1 MNTRFEVPL
10 TLPPPHFDDERTIA
24 TARQVKPIGRAR
36 VTQSWSRIRTVLP
49 LLLGATFCGGLGAA
63 AVNYYERR
71 PKAPVATVPV
81 LQNSAQPYP
90 AHVEPSP
97 VAIAASNE
105 VNGSKPPIEEKTV
118 ELEQPAA
125 PAPKDQDQRDPT
137 ANSTPNEN
145 LPVSPKPQ
153 NKNAA
158 DADAAKLTR
167 KRRVQPIEEP
177 KSRAQKSGAA
187 RISDIFSGPN
197 P

>member
-49 LLLGATFCGGLGAA
+49 LLLLATFCGGLGAA

-71 PKAPVATVPV
+71 SNPQVARAPVFQT
-81 LQNSAQPYP
+81 SAQPTP

-118 ELEQPAA
+118 EVEQPAA
-125 PAPKDQDQRDPT
+125 PAPKHEDQPDPI
-137 ANSTPNEN
+137 ANSTPNET
-145 LPVSPKPQ
+145 LPAAPKPQ

-167 KRRVQPIEEP
+167 KRRVQPVEE

>member
-36 VTQSWSRIRTVLP
+36 VTQSWSRIRTLLP
-49 LLLGATFCGGLGAA
+49 LLFLATCCGALGAA
-63 AVNYYERR
+63 AVNYYERT
-71 PKAPVATVPV
+71 PNVQVATTPGS
-81 LQNSAQPYP
+81 QASAQPAP

-105 VNGSKPPIEEKTV
+105 VNGSKPATEEKAV
-118 ELEQPAA
+118 EVEQPAA
-125 PAPKDQDQRDPT
+125 PAAKHEEQPDPI

-145 LPVSPKPQ
+145 LPAAPKPQ
-153 NKNAA
+153 NKNA

-177 KSRAQKSGAA
+177 KSRVQKNGAA